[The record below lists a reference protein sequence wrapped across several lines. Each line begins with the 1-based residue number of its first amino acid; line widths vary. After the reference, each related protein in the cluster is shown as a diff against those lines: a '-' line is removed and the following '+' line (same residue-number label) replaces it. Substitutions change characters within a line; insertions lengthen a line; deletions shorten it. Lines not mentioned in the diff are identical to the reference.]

1 MKRALLA
8 ITGTIA
14 GLVALLSF
22 KSHSSETTGFAGV
35 LPSAGLP
42 AANSSTGAASTSGS
56 GPAAKTH
63 RHTSAAPAPTSRSTP
78 AASSRTAIGVAEQTR
93 YGVVQVKVT
102 IAGTKITNVSFVQL
116 TADDGHS
123 QMINQQAAP
132 ILLQETL
139 QAQSAHIDGV
149 SGASYTSA
157 GYEASLQS
165 ALDKL

>member
-22 KSHSSETTGFAGV
+22 KSHDSATTGFAGA

-42 AANSSTGAASTSGS
+42 AANSSPGAPSTSGS
-56 GPAAKTH
+56 GPTAKTD
-63 RHTSAAPAPTSRSTP
+63 RHTSAAPMRTPRSTP
-78 AASSRTAIGVAEQTR
+78 AASSRTAVGVAEQTR
-93 YGVVQVKVT
+93 YGIVQVKVT
-102 IAGTKITNVSFVQL
+102 VAGTKIANVSFVQL

-132 ILLQETL
+132 VLLRETL

-157 GYEASLQS
+157 GYEA
-165 ALDKL
+165 